1 MSYTATRLQHG
12 HTSALYNTR
21 MPHCVNISGTI
32 ARCRCAVLWCGADGT
47 TNTYLTYW
55 GDYLSYNLYC
65 STIYCNLLRYK
76 MYKAQDVLLTTYC
89 INIYS
94 QIFPI

>member
-1 MSYTATRLQHG
+1 MSYTATRLHG
-12 HTSALYNTR
+12 YSTATR
-21 MPHCVNISGTI
+21 PRYITPG
-32 ARCRCAVLWCGADGT
+32 CRIVLIFQEPSRGAGVLCCGVVQIH
-47 TNTYLTYW
+47 TYLTYW
-55 GDYLSYNLYC
+55 GDYLSYNL
-65 STIYCNLLRYK
+65 YCNLLRYK